1 MSQFFCNNC
10 SIICRYQ
17 EDNLNH
23 FCRRFQNRFKKIEYI
38 KDLSGTNWISPQ
50 KKYFFLK
57 LFWKKNIFFAD
68 NKTKYFCQINN
79 KNGIVKTI
87 IDDSTLSDIVKREK
101 DINIQDK
108 FDGLF
113 GFNIVTK
120 INIIDINKHTNKS
133 NKLDIFHY
141 LLNID
146 RNIKITLK
154 DILNIYNINYKN
166 YIHIVIEYTC
176 GETFK
181 DFIIFADLADYLNK
195 SVHAIL

>member
-10 SIICRYQ
+10 FIICRYQ

-23 FCRRFQNRFKKIEYI
+23 FCKRFRNRFKKIEYI
-38 KDLSGTNWISPQ
+38 KDLSGNNWISPQ
-50 KKYFFLK
+50 KKYFWLK
-57 LFWKKNIFFAD
+57 LLWKRNFLFSND
-68 NKTKYFCQINN
+68 KTKYFCQINN

-87 IDDSTLSDIVKREK
+87 INDTTLLEIVKREK

-120 INIIDINKHTNKS
+120 INIIGNRKYKKI
-133 NKLDIFHY
+133 DIFHY

-154 DILNIYNINYKN
+154 DILNIYNIDYKK

-176 GETFK
+176 TETFK
-181 DFIIFADLADYLNK
+181 DFMIFADLVDYLDKNI
-195 SVHAIL
+195 HNIL